1 MLRLIG
7 IVISIGLADSLN
19 PTTLAPAL
27 VLATGEH
34 GSGRHDIS
42 RFLLGVFGVY
52 LIGGLLIALGPGEL
66 VLDLVPKP
74 SPRTGEILEVIAG
87 GVLLAAGGLLWRHRA
102 TLAEKQLM
110 ATGGSKHRPSLV
122 LGATITAVEL
132 PTAFPYF
139 AAIAAIVGSGQPIAH
154 QVLLLVLY
162 NVCFVAPILGIY
174 ATLVLAGERADV
186 YLARARAV
194 LQRHWPLLL
203 AVVAFIAGA
212 FTIFLGVTGVV
223 GHAHGG
229 AGKIARRL
237 HNLLPH

>member
-34 GSGRHDIS
+34 GSGRHDVS
-42 RFLLGVFGVY
+42 RFLIGVFGVY
-52 LIGGLLIALGPGEL
+52 LLGGLLIALGPGEL
-66 VLDLVPKP
+66 VLGLVPKP
-74 SPRTGEILEVIAG
+74 SPRAAQILEVIAG
-87 GVLLAAGGLLWRHRA
+87 AVLLAAAGLLWRHRA

-110 ATGGSKHRPSLV
+110 TMDGSKRRPSLI

-139 AAIAAIVGSGQPIAH
+139 AAIAAIVGSGQPISN

-162 NVCFVAPILGIY
+162 NICFVVPIVGIY
-174 ATLVLAGERADV
+174 ATLALAGDRADV
-186 YLARARAV
+186 YLARARAI
-194 LQRHWPLLL
+194 LQRHWPFLL
-203 AVVAFIAGA
+203 AVVALIAGG
-212 FTIFLGVTGVV
+212 FTIFLGITGLV
-223 GHAHGG
+223 GIAHGG
-229 AGKIARRL
+229 VGKLARKL
-237 HNLLPH
+237 HKLLPH

>member
-27 VLATGEH
+27 VLATGERE
-34 GSGRHDIS
+34 SGRHDVS
-42 RFLLGVFGVY
+42 RFLLGVFAVY
-52 LIGGLLIALGPGEL
+52 LLGGLLIALGPGEL
-66 VLDLVPKP
+66 ILDLVPKP
-74 SPRTGEILEVIAG
+74 SPRTGQILEVIAG
-87 GVLLAAGGLLWRHRA
+87 AVLLAAGGLLWRHRA
-102 TLAEKQLM
+102 TLAGKQLVTM
-110 ATGGSKHRPSLV
+110 DASKRRPSLI

-139 AAIAAIVGSGQPIAH
+139 AAIAAIVGSGQPISH

-162 NVCFVAPILGIY
+162 NVCFVVPILGIY
-174 ATLVLAGERADV
+174 ATLTLAGERAEV

-203 AVVAFIAGA
+203 AVVALLAGG
-212 FTIFLGVTGVV
+212 FTIFLGITGLAGLV
-223 GHAHGG
+223 HGRFG
-229 AGKIARRL
+229 RFARRL
-237 HNLLPH
+237 HKLLPH

>member
-7 IVISIGLADSLN
+7 IVISIGLADSVN

-27 VLATGEH
+27 VLATGEG
-34 GSGRHDIS
+34 GSGRHDVS

-52 LIGGLLIALGPGEL
+52 LLGGLLIALGPGEL

-74 SPRTGEILEVIAG
+74 SRHTGEILEVIAG
-87 GVLLAAGGLLWRHRA
+87 VVLLAAAGLLWRHRVA
-102 TLAEKQLM
+102 LADKQLITM
-110 ATGGSKHRPSLV
+110 GGPNRRGGLI

-139 AAIAAIVGSGQPIAH
+139 AAIAAVVGSGQPIGD
-154 QVLLLVLY
+154 QVLLLLLY
-162 NVCFVAPILGIY
+162 NVCFIAPLIGIY
-174 ATLVLAGERADV
+174 ATLALAGDRADL

-194 LQRHWPLLL
+194 LQSHWPLLL
-203 AVVAFIAGA
+203 AVVALIAGA
-212 FTIFLGVTGVV
+212 FTIALGATGLASHV
-223 GHAHGG
+223 HGD
-229 AGKIARRL
+229 AGTFARHL